1 MLNEY
6 LQNLMKWCLETIKD
20 RKACEAMIK
29 DVENLYRGIRTVSGK
44 SAFRLSR
51 DFVPI
56 AVGGIKQGNVK
67 GLQIIFMSSKGVIF
81 RFALFENGMSGYSVH
96 FPESEMVDNANQLF
110 EN

>member
-1 MLNEY
+1 MLEG
-6 LQNLMKWCLETIKD
+6 LEKWCLENIGDKD
-20 RKACEAMIK
+20 TCNALVK

-56 AVGGIKQGNVK
+56 AVGGIVNNGVK
-67 GLQIIFMSSKGVIF
+67 GLQIIFMSSKGVLF

-96 FPESEMVDNANQLF
+96 FPESEIVDNANQLF